1 MSELSVTQFILE
13 IRELDDKLSESGS
26 AWVVH
31 VLGTNGDC
39 VIEAAGVA
47 SGLPMAIGKAGNAI
61 ALLLA
66 DEWDMPKAEVSN

>member
-13 IRELDDKLSESGS
+13 IREIDDELSESGR
-26 AWVVH
+26 AWIVD
-31 VLGTNGDC
+31 VLRTNGDC

-47 SGLPMAIGKAGNAI
+47 SGLPMAIGEAGNAI

-66 DEWDMPKAEVSN
+66 DEWDMPKAKEGE